1 MILRHKIR
9 VVGYKRKG
17 RGSERV
23 ALFLRLSMYR
33 HQQDIALGIV
43 VDAACFDVLTGRVC
57 NHKDEVFF
65 NRVIDEGKA
74 ALEEVLRHYE
84 VNEKRMPTA
93 GEVKETYDKVFNGI
107 ERNAPTKSLAQVVAE
122 FQKAEGGKRSWTVA
136 TYEKFGA
143 LLNNIQEFDKRC
155 TLDKITDQWL
165 YDFVQY
171 YIRKGYTNPTIAKK
185 LGFLRWFLRWCEN
198 NGYYKGNA
206 HRTFSV
212 KLKGQNFEQKTIVFL
227 ERHELAA
234 LESYDFSKIPHLDRA
249 RDLFVFSCY
258 SGLRYS
264 DIARLEK
271 SNISDTQISLVTQKT
286 DDALH
291 IDLNQHLRRI
301 LSKYE
306 SVAGHKAL
314 PVISNQKA
322 NEYIREACKVAG
334 IDTPVRLVRY
344 NGSRKIEETKPK
356 WQCISF
362 HAGRRT
368 FITMALLLEI
378 PIPVIMQWSGHH
390 DTKMLKPYMAVVDE
404 LRKREMAKFD
414 GL

>member
-1 MILRHKIR
+1 MILRHKIK

-17 RGSERV
+17 RGGARV

-33 HQQDIALGIV
+33 YQQDIALGIV
-43 VDAACFDVLTGRVC
+43 IDAACFDALTGRVY
-57 NHKDEVFF
+57 HKDEVFF

-84 VNEKRMPTA
+84 VNERRMPTA
-93 GEVKETYDKVFNGI
+93 GEVKEAYDRAFNGI
-107 ERNAPTKSLAQVVAE
+107 ERNTRTKTLAQVIKE
-122 FQKAEGGKRSWTVA
+122 FQHEEGSKRSWTDA
-136 TYEKFGA
+136 TYQKFAA
-143 LLNNIQEFDKRC
+143 LLKNMQEFDRRC
-155 TLDKITDQWL
+155 SLDKITDQWM
-165 YDFVQY
+165 YDLVQWY
-171 YIRKGYTNPTIAKK
+171 VRNGYTNPTIAKK

-198 NGYYKGNA
+198 RGHYKGNA
-206 HRTFSV
+206 HRTFSI

-227 ERHELAA
+227 EREELAA
-234 LESYDFSKIPHLDRA
+234 LENYDFSKIPHLDRA

-271 SNISDTQISLVTQKT
+271 SNISDTKISLVTKKT

-291 IDLNQHLRRI
+291 IDLNRHLTRI
-301 LSKYE
+301 LAKY
-306 SVAGHKAL
+306 SDLAGRKAL
-314 PVISNQKA
+314 PVISNQKC
-322 NEYIREACKVAG
+322 NEYIREACKKAG

-344 NGSRKIEETKPK
+344 SGGNKIEETRPK
-356 WQCISF
+356 WQCMSF

-368 FITMALLLEI
+368 FITIALLLEI

-404 LRKREMAKFD
+404 LRKREMKKFD
-414 GL
+414 SIL